1 MGSIKTLGM
10 KKKLARAAKLADAVP
25 IWVYAKTRIGGK
37 VFRQHAKRR
46 YWRRSKIKL

>member
-25 IWVYAKTRIGGK
+25 IWVYSKTRVGGN
-37 VFRQHAKRR
+37 VFRQHSKRR